1 MRKRLALSIPHQGYT
16 LPEHIGIVKE
26 AESLGYTDAWSYEVD
41 GVDCFSILAVA
52 AQHSNMR
59 LGTAIANV
67 YTRGPAT
74 LAQSAAAIAELAP
87 GRFEL
92 GIGAGSQIIIETWNG
107 GKFSKPL
114 TRVKEMAQV
123 LRPALAG
130 ERVVFE
136 GETIRVNGFRL
147 STPPAIP
154 PRIHIAALRE
164 NMLRLAGT
172 VGDGAIINW
181 LSAEDCKK
189 SIAVVRDAAEKAG
202 RDPDQIEITAR
213 LMINIDPPSPEAD
226 VMRRRMIN
234 SYLHVPV
241 YKSFHQWLGRD
252 EELKG
257 MWDAWDAGDR
267 KGAVANTPAKVVDDL
282 VLHGSADERNEH
294 VQRYLDAGVDTAF
307 LSWTTFEPDPQKR
320 RELVHQAMVEMSPKA
335 VGWPAS

>member
-1 MRKRLALSIPHQGYT
+1 MRKRLALSVPHLGFT
-16 LPEHIGIVKE
+16 LPEHIEIVKE
-26 AESLGYTDAWSYEVD
+26 AERLGYTDAWSYEVD

-67 YTRGPAT
+67 YTRGPVT
-74 LAQSAAAIAELAP
+74 LAQSAASIAELAP

-92 GIGAGSQIIIETWNG
+92 GIGAGSQIIVETWNG
-107 GKFSKPL
+107 GQFRKPL

-123 LRPALAG
+123 LRSALAG
-130 ERVVFE
+130 EKVVFD
-136 GETIRVNGFRL
+136 GETIKVNGFRL

-164 NMLRLAGT
+164 NMLSLAGQ

-189 SIAVVRDAAEKAG
+189 SIAVVREAAAKAG
-202 RDPDQIEITAR
+202 RDPSKIEITAR
-213 LMINIDPPSPEAD
+213 LMINIDPPSPEAE

-241 YKSFHQWLGRD
+241 YKAFHQWLGRTD
-252 EELKG
+252 DLKG

-267 KGAVANTPAKVVDDL
+267 KGALANTPGKVVDEL
-282 VLHGSADERNEH
+282 VLHGSAQERNEH
-294 VQRYLDAGVDTAF
+294 VRRYLEAGVDTAF
-307 LSWTTFEPDPQKR
+307 LSFTTFEPDPQKR
-320 RELVHQAMVEMSPKA
+320 RELTNQAMAEMSPKA
-335 VGWPAS
+335 VGWV